1 MKTRTVAILAVLLL
15 CASPAFAGE
24 LEVGGT
30 YRLGITVT
38 DLKAV
43 GNKDKARYTAEK
55 NSKFFVISKL
65 DKGGYVVRFDRI
77 YPSKANRYADKN
89 YVSYGDAYIL
99 ASKINGMI
107 PVDAISKSSITGL
120 SSGPLVVP
128 FKYRLDTDSLSGD
141 ATIGFYA
148 GITFEPGCL
157 TESWCFRITP
167 LLSAGLSQVSVT
179 DTSGTGTENKTSATW
194 AAGFLITDWSNMN
207 IGLIY
212 GQDRIGDK
220 TWEHEG
226 EGWLSFMIGWQL

>member
-1 MKTRTVAILAVLLL
+1 MKIFASIILTVLVV

-43 GNKDKARYTAEK
+43 GGDETKYTAKK
-55 NSKFFVISKL
+55 NSKFFVISK
-65 DKGGYVVRFDRI
+65 DESGDYIVRFDRI
-77 YPSKANRYADKN
+77 YSSEPEAGTDTKD
-89 YVSYGDAYIL
+89 VSYDNAYIL
-99 ASKINGMI
+99 APKVNGMI
-107 PVDAISKSSITGL
+107 PVDAISRPSMAGL

-128 FKYRLDTDSLSGD
+128 FKYRLDNDSLSGD

-167 LLSAGLSQVSVT
+167 LLSAGLSQVSVVEAN
-179 DTSGTGTENKTSATW
+179 GTGTENKTSATW
-194 AAGFLITDWSNMN
+194 ATGFLITDWSNMN

>member
-1 MKTRTVAILAVLLL
+1 MKIFASIILTVFFI

-24 LEVGGT
+24 LEVGST

-38 DLKAV
+38 DLESAA
-43 GNKDKARYTAEK
+43 GNGTKYTAKK

-65 DKGGYVVRFDRI
+65 EDDRYIVRFDRI
-77 YPSKANRYADKN
+77 YPSKPETHVDKN
-89 YVSYGDAYIL
+89 YVLYGNAYIL
-99 ASKINGMI
+99 RAKVNGMI
-107 PVDAISKSSITGL
+107 PVDAISRPSMTGL

-128 FKYRLDTDSLSGD
+128 FKYRLNTDSLSGD
-141 ATIGFYA
+141 ATIGLYA

-167 LLSAGLSQVSVT
+167 LLSAGLSQVSVAVA
-179 DTSGTGTENKTSATW
+179 SGTGAENKTSATW
-194 AAGFLITDWSNMN
+194 ATGFLITDWSNMN